1 MNKIYKS
8 LTGAVSAPVF
18 LIFCQYLFSRYTA
31 ENIKIAENTVPM
43 HGTQGFSIFNKK
55 GRGCPG
61 ILFLSISAIQ
71 ILLSLC
77 FKKCFDC
84 FMCHIDIGLGDNLI
98 RRMHGDHRNAEIN
111 HINIFFR
118 DKFSNRTTA
127 AAVDLAKL

>member
-1 MNKIYKS
+1 MHKIYKS
-8 LTGAVSAPVF
+8 LTGAISAPVF
-18 LIFCQYLFSRYTA
+18 
-31 ENIKIAENTVPM
+31 N
-43 HGTQGFSIFNKK
+43 
-55 GRGCPG
+55 
-61 ILFLSISAIQ
+61 FLSIRFFHAIRQKPSKLPKTPFPCTAPRAFQYSIRKEEDATASSSFLISAIQ

-98 RRMHGDHRNAEIN
+98 RRMHGDHRNTEIN

-118 DKFSNRTTA
+118 DKFSNRTAA